1 MFGQCNEPPD
11 YRREVLPETRTVLL
25 EQAKA
30 AIEEGGTKKLVEA
43 ESQLR

>member
-11 YRREVLPETRTVLL
+11 YKREVLQITRTVLL
-25 EQAKA
+25 EPAKA

-43 ESQLR
+43 ERVS